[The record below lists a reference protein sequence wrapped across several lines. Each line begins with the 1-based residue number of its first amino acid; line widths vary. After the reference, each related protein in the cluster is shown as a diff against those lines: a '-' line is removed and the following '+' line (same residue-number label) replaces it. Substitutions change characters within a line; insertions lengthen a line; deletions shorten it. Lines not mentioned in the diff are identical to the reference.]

1 MGLQNSNRLVL
12 IFPSSYFSDKL
23 VDEMMQPEYDAAQS
37 TGLFELVLFSYE
49 KWFHGNIL
57 KLNRSF
63 DAPVR
68 AIYRGW
74 MMQPEQYADFY
85 QQLADNHVL
94 LQTTPDAYSLMH
106 QFPNVYPILQDD
118 TAKML
123 VFPDDQP
130 ISAAQINACF
140 RRFMIKDY
148 VKSVKETDFPKVF
161 DAGITQEQLDDC
173 IHQFKELR
181 GSLYTGCIC
190 IKEYLNLKRYDGRTN
205 EYRVFYMNHEIGTV
219 CRNAGQGSFTPEPP
233 QSLLQKY
240 QTLDSPYYT
249 VDFAETESGEWK
261 ILETG
266 DGQVSGLSDF
276 QDADAYYRALYHA
289 FVE

>member
-1 MGLQNSNRLVL
+1 
-12 IFPSSYFSDKL
+12 
-23 VDEMMQPEYDAAQS
+23 
-37 TGLFELVLFSYE
+37 
-49 KWFHGNIL
+49 
-57 KLNRSF
+57 
-63 DAPVR
+63 
-68 AIYRGW
+68 
-74 MMQPEQYADFY
+74 
-85 QQLADNHVL
+85 
-94 LQTTPDAYSLMH
+94 
-106 QFPNVYPILQDD
+106 
-118 TAKML
+118 
-123 VFPDDQP
+123 
-130 ISAAQINACF
+130 
-140 RRFMIKDY
+140 
-148 VKSVKETDFPKVF
+148 KSVKETDFPKVF